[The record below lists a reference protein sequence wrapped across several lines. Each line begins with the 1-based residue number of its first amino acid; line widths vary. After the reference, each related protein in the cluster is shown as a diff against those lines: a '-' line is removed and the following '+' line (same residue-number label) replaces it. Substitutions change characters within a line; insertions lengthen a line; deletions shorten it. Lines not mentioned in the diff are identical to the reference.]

1 MQTNDRTA
9 AAQCKESLQKALREV
24 QSIERRCE
32 KVQEKFPLESSQGS
46 LLKNRLRAIRVAER
60 LLEAALRGETA
71 PILPREE
78 LECAVAPLA
87 SIHHKCA
94 AAQEKMGAGHA
105 VLPADAADDGRHAD
119 SKGADLCGFASAG
132 KMIVI
137 RRILCIHC

>member
-9 AAQCKESLQKALREV
+9 AAQCKAPLQEALREV

-32 KVQEKFPLESSQGS
+32 KVQGKFPPESSQGS

-60 LLEAALRGETA
+60 LLEAALGGETA
-71 PILPREE
+71 PVLPREE

-94 AAQEKMGAGHA
+94 AAQEKWEPGTRYYRQMQRMM
-105 VLPADAADDGRHAD
+105 DAMQTAKELICAALHPLE
-119 SKGADLCGFASAG
+119 K
-132 KMIVI
+132 
-137 RRILCIHC
+137 

>member
-9 AAQCKESLQKALREV
+9 AAQCKESLQEALREV

-32 KVQEKFPLESSQGS
+32 KVQGKFPPESSQGS
-46 LLKNRLRAIRVAER
+46 LLKNRFRAIRVAER

-71 PILPREE
+71 PVLPREE

-94 AAQEKMGAGHA
+94 AAQEKWEPGTRYYRQMQRMM
-105 VLPADAADDGRHAD
+105 DAMQTAKELICAALYPLE
-119 SKGADLCGFASAG
+119 K
-132 KMIVI
+132 
-137 RRILCIHC
+137 